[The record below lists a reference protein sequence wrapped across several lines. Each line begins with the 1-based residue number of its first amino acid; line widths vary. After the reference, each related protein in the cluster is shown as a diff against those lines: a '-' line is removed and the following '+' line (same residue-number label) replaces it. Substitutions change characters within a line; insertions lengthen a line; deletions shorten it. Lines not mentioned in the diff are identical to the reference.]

1 MTTLRERSHLILWTL
16 LFFFVASLVL
26 GGLMSGSNILG
37 VLFGTKDLQN
47 YVGTIDGNRI
57 TIREYEYQRS
67 IELNRIARNGGE
79 DYTLT
84 EKDIVTAGND
94 AWNTLIDDYIKKDKI
109 ESLGLVT
116 HGDEVREFLLLS
128 PPDAFKKNLM
138 DAGLFKQEDG
148 EFDLL
153 GYQDAI
159 KNNALPYEMKDLNIL
174 WETYIKDWLSDRK
187 LRDLYGKIKTI
198 PDYEV
203 MDKYLKDS
211 IDVSIDYVY
220 ISPNKIPDSLF
231 NVSDEALMENY
242 NKNKNEKYKL
252 DESVTVN
259 YVLFTTDVE
268 PGDTIDYEF
277 EQNEL
282 YNDAFQFSVEANE
295 YTSFN
300 EAIKMYKESIEDTLT
315 LTQILSSKGDLA
327 TREVIRFAFD
337 NNIDDVSDPIEVKD
351 GIAIFNIISKNQE
364 SFKSFDEVKEQIEK
378 DVMKDL
384 KADKAKT
391 ILSDSIDRYSDWNK
405 LSEEND
411 LISLQTN
418 QNGKISSNFADIGSS
433 SELTA
438 ALIVLDV
445 DQISTTIETRN
456 YISAIK
462 VLSKSEFNN
471 DDYQEKY
478 ADIKTSLQTRNSFDP
493 IGKNVVDADYF
504 NWINSRRNEIEIEDW
519 RHLIY

>member
-1 MTTLRERSHLILWTL
+1 ML
-16 LFFFVASLVL
+16 
-26 GGLMSGSNILG
+26 
-37 VLFGTKDLQN
+37 
-47 YVGTIDGNRI
+47 
-57 TIREYEYQRS
+57 
-67 IELNRIARNGGE
+67 
-79 DYTLT
+79 
-84 EKDIVTAGND
+84 DIINKT
-94 AWNTLIDDYIKKDKI
+94 NTGKEI
-109 ESLGLVT
+109 
-116 HGDEVREFLLLS
+116 
-128 PPDAFKKNLM
+128 FKKNLM

-300 EAIKMYKESIEDTLT
+300 EAIKMYEAVSYTHLT
-315 LTQILSSKGDLA
+315 LPT
-327 TREVIRFAFD
+327 
-337 NNIDDVSDPIEVKD
+337 
-351 GIAIFNIISKNQE
+351 
-364 SFKSFDEVKEQIEK
+364 
-378 DVMKDL
+378 
-384 KADKAKT
+384 KA
-391 ILSDSIDRYSDWNK
+391 
-405 LSEEND
+405 
-411 LISLQTN
+411 
-418 QNGKISSNFADIGSS
+418 
-433 SELTA
+433 
-438 ALIVLDV
+438 
-445 DQISTTIETRN
+445 
-456 YISAIK
+456 
-462 VLSKSEFNN
+462 
-471 DDYQEKY
+471 
-478 ADIKTSLQTRNSFDP
+478 
-493 IGKNVVDADYF
+493 
-504 NWINSRRNEIEIEDW
+504 
-519 RHLIY
+519 